1 MEETYKRI
9 KESEGLI
16 YSIAK
21 KYSSY
26 NDIDDLYQAGS
37 IGVIKA
43 INKYD
48 KNSNVKFSTYA
59 YKYIL
64 GEIIDFIRKNKTII
78 VSDEVYD
85 IYKKYIKIRDLLS
98 SKLQREVSFSEICS
112 YMGIE
117 EKQMICIIE
126 SVSYS
131 KSIDDNLYDTV
142 SNDYR
147 NIIDNEIL
155 LSNEIETL
163 NDFDK
168 SIINYRYYEGYT
180 QDETA
185 KIMGISQ
192 AKASRCEKII
202 LNRMREN
209 IAN

>member
-64 GEIIDFIRKNKTII
+64 GEIIDFIRKNKAII
-78 VSDEVYD
+78 VSDEAYD

-192 AKASRCEKII
+192 AKASRCEKLI
-202 LNRMREN
+202 LQRMREN